1 MLFEF
6 GMKSEKGFVCV
17 LLLAYLYLLSTKMA
31 NSNLFGVNISLI
43 HKEFVEAYKERFLCE
58 NRHVASVKRSKLWQ
72 KMRRENKTL
81 SNLKSQVSALI
92 KKWKHESK
100 SASPKKGTMQCFW
113 KNSKKGKLISFV
125 YSIKING
132 LRFSFVIYK
141 CSCDS
146 LTLL

>member
-31 NSNLFGVNISLI
+31 NSNLCGENISLI
-43 HKEFVEAYKERFLCE
+43 HQEFVAAYKERFLCE
-58 NRHVASVKRSKLWQ
+58 NTHVASVKSSKLWQ

-92 KKWKHESK
+92 KKIEARIKVR
-100 SASPKKGTMQCFW
+100 F
-113 KNSKKGKLISFV
+113 SKKRHHSMFLEKL
-125 YSIKING
+125 KE
-132 LRFSFVIYK
+132 R
-141 CSCDS
+141 
-146 LTLL
+146 